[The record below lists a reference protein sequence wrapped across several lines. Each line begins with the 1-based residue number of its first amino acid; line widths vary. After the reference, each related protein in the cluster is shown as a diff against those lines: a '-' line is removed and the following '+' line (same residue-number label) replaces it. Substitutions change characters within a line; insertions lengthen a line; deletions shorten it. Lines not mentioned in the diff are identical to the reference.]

1 MLVTKLKKYVED
13 KGIKVVWLSKKTGV
27 NWTDRFLGR
36 VKTKTEELEKACK
49 ALNIKVRDLEEN

>member
-13 KGIKVVWLSKKTGV
+13 KGIKIVWLTEKTGV

-36 VKTKTEELEKACK
+36 VKTKTEDLEKACEV
-49 ALNIKVRDLEEN
+49 LNIKVSDLENK